1 MSAEL
6 HHLLGPS
13 SLARRIA
20 CPASLLMEKNL
31 PALPSTEDASE
42 GTRLHR
48 ACETGDLT
56 GLDAEQRELVEKCL
70 ALSAEVCGSADFQRE
85 VKLRLIGPGGEVLTF
100 GTADVVHVAGKD
112 GTLVDYKFG
121 RNEVPEAA
129 DNPQLAAYAAMLMQ
143 RYGLETVQVWVFQP
157 RLGHRSSAIYRA
169 GHDRTFTDFL
179 LEVRA
184 ECLRA
189 DAPFHAGD
197 CCRYCKGAA
206 YCVCPEL
213 HREMQTLAKNPPDTE
228 ELAKRASGEM
238 LTRFVLAAEQV
249 VKAYGYAK
257 EELRARA
264 RQNGGTYH
272 QWVLT
277 PGRKTRS
284 CTQLESL
291 HKLLAGVIGTED
303 FLQCCT
309 VSVASLETLYADRMK
324 SAGKAKTLAAGKKLF
339 GELTSALVTVNVGA
353 GNLRYVEPVTV
364 EVEARAAIDAASV
377 EYKQNESEKK

>member
-56 GLDAEQRELVEKCL
+56 GLDAEQLELVEKCL
-70 ALSAEVCGSADFQRE
+70 AFSAEVCGSAKFQRE

-157 RLGHRSSAIYRA
+157 RLGHRSSALYRA
-169 GHDRTFTDFL
+169 GHDRTFADFL
-179 LEVRA
+179 LGVRS

-228 ELAKRASGEM
+228 ELAKKASGEM

-291 HKLLAGVIGTED
+291 HKLLSGVIGTGD

-339 GELTSALVTVNVGA
+339 GELTGPVLTLKVGD
-353 GNLRYVEPVTV
+353 GTLKYVEPIDVN
-364 EVEARAAIDAASV
+364 VEAELSASEV
-377 EYKQNESEKK
+377 QYNTKKEEE